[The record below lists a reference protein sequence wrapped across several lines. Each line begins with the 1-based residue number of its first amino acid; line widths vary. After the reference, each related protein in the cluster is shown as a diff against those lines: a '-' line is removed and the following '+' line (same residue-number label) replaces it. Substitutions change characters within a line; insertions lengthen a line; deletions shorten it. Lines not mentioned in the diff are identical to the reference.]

1 MKWWYPGREGQ
12 RGEIADFRRL
22 LEKFCEFFKLG
33 RGMLRMVDVCKTYEI
48 GPVSMEILRDVHL
61 EVNEGDLLSI
71 MGPSGCGKST
81 LMNIM
86 GLLDQPTSGSYLL
99 DGREVSTIHDDE
111 LSSIRNASI
120 GFVFQSFHLLPRLT
134 ALENVGLP
142 LAYRGLGSRE
152 IGERSHEVLGRVGM
166 EDRARHK
173 PNELSGGQQQRVAIA
188 RALVGEPAIVLA
200 DEPTGALDPRIGQ
213 EIMQLFR
220 DLNAEERLTVVII
233 THDPKIAR
241 QCSRRIRILDGVLQ
255 EEVPHHA

>member
-1 MKWWYPGREGQ
+1 
-12 RGEIADFRRL
+12 
-22 LEKFCEFFKLG
+22 
-33 RGMLRMVDVCKTYEI
+33 MLRLANICKTYEI
-48 GPVSMEILRDVHL
+48 GPVSVEILQAIRL

-99 DGREVSTIHDDE
+99 EGREVSTMHDDE
-111 LSSIRNASI
+111 LSAIRNARI

-142 LAYRGLGSRE
+142 LTYRGLGSRE
-152 IGERSHEVLGRVGM
+152 IRERSREVLGRVGM
-166 EDRARHK
+166 EDRASHK

-213 EIMQLFR
+213 EIMQVFQE
-220 DLNAEERLTVVII
+220 LNAQERLTVVII
-233 THDPKIAR
+233 THDPKVAR
-241 QCSRRIRILDGVLQ
+241 QCSRRTRILDGVLR
-255 EEVPHHA
+255 EEEAHPA